1 MPATERYQADVF
13 AIIVL
18 IAAVLI
24 VVFLII
30 SAIYFFNLMSLKPPS
45 KAESTFLFWTS
56 IVLALIFIGL
66 AIFALIHIFTHKSV
80 VYEEPKTTV
89 STTTKVVPV
98 VAPVAPTV
106 TAPVTAPAAV
116 QTTPAPIKISNVPK
130 ASRATNESVSVSDIP
145 VTQTQRSAIDQE
157 LLSLGDVIGGA

>member
-89 STTTKVVPV
+89 ATTTTVVPV
-98 VAPVAPTV
+98 KAPVVVPV
-106 TAPVTAPAAV
+106 TAPVAV

-130 ASRATNESVSVSDIP
+130 SSRATNESISVSDIP

>member
-89 STTTKVVPV
+89 STTTKVVPD

-106 TAPVTAPAAV
+106 TAPVAV